1 MKKVFLIIVMVFICV
16 QESFGGTN
24 RLLIE
29 AQRLLAEATTIAQY
43 EDAKKKFQSAK
54 LDVGYVPEEHDKM
67 INEGIRKCN
76 ERIAQLS
83 PTLSVNGSSTLVS
96 LDFEGS
102 GGYETLSI
110 STNQGAPTVLGLPGW
125 ISVTEITS
133 TAITIKCDAN
143 NSTASREDW
152 FEVHAGSKMVQ
163 VDVSQAAGL
172 EPGSIYEAK
181 IKAVLNDGREVIVDN
196 GTTLYASEVSS
207 LSPMI
212 RYGGFNT
219 PYTGTV
225 YGAIYDPTGTMRD
238 AWEEGIVFYARDN
251 QVWSKERANQR
262 FYPGT
267 WEYKMRIIGE
277 AVEGA
282 TIISTIATG
291 RVTMLAK
298 EATYLKVNNMMS
310 SVSVYYDEDGGSKT
324 FTVSTDGDDW
334 SVRGIP
340 SFCEVTNKTETS
352 FTLRCNT
359 NTTTYSRNDFLM
371 VVSGGKEVKVN
382 VSQSARARQPETAP
396 VVTAPAVVRKPTV
409 VRNMV
414 LGLNAGLG
422 YELNSESTAYALA
435 VDAAFPL
442 SRKFSLGGYFGM
454 KDADY
459 YENVF
464 GVLAAIGDYHNKK
477 KTFMIGVGFGNLTW
491 NKSYYYEYYD
501 EYYGGYYGE
510 YVNEWKTEPCVNV
523 RFGILFKRG
532 LYLMGDI
539 SSSDRDAAFSI
550 GIGYNFGRFIKM
562 KR

>member
-76 ERIAQLS
+76 ERIVQLS
-83 PTLSVNGSSTLVS
+83 PKLSINGESSSVF
-96 LDFEGS
+96 LDFGKD

-110 STNQGAPTVLGLPGW
+110 STNQGTPNVSSLPEW
-125 ISVTEITS
+125 LSLTEITS
-133 TAITIKCDAN
+133 IAITIKCDMN
-143 NSTASREDW
+143 NSTSSREDW
-152 FEVHAGSKMVQ
+152 FEVHAGSKMVR
-163 VDVSQAAGL
+163 VYVSQAAGL
-172 EPGSIYEAK
+172 EPELKIYEVN
-181 IKAVLNDGREVIVDN
+181 IENYHDIIGEDN
-196 GTTLYASEVSS
+196 EGNPVFADTPRYASDEELALMPIIKYGSTTTQTKKV
-207 LSPMI
+207 
-212 RYGGFNT
+212 RYK
-219 PYTGTV
+219 
-225 YGAIYDPTGTMRD
+225 IYDPNGNVWLERD
-238 AWEEGIVFYARDN
+238 WDEYIFHSG
-251 QVWSKERANQR
+251 
-262 FYPGT
+262 
-267 WEYKMRIIGE
+267 EYKTRSLTPHRGKHQPAGVWQYDIWIDGVGYY
-277 AVEGA
+277 ACLV
-282 TIISTIATG
+282 TILS
-291 RVTMLAK
+291 K
-298 EATYLKVNNMMS
+298 DATYLKVNNMMS

-340 SFCEVTNKTETS
+340 SFCEMTNKTETS
-352 FTLRCNT
+352 FTLRCNA

-382 VSQSARARQPETAP
+382 VLQSARARQPETAP

-491 NKSYYYEYYD
+491 NESYYYEEYNYS
-501 EYYGGYYGE
+501 YYG
-510 YVNEWKTEPCVNV
+510 NEWITEPCVNV